1 MRQTLTITLFGICLL
16 NMVLRSVSRQQ
27 DDQMWQICL
36 GTVDFYRIDA
46 WKSILQGKAEFILK
60 VYPIGF
66 WICGI
71 WRVEFNSNRTGLD
84 TNMAALL
91 FIYFL
96 FATPPWWPVTA
107 DVFPVYFSGG
117 EKRRPEIRNTSAFAG
132 CEKHGGSDVMSKG
145 CIK

>member
-1 MRQTLTITLFGICLL
+1 MTKGNANFFFFFCTLNTQ
-16 NMVLRSVSRQQ
+16 SVFTHVASSH
-27 DDQMWQICL
+27 QICCN
-36 GTVDFYRIDA
+36 
-46 WKSILQGKAEFILK
+46 KKK
-60 VYPIGF
+60 NVYQ
-66 WICGI
+66 
-71 WRVEFNSNRTGLD
+71 RTEFNSNRTGLD